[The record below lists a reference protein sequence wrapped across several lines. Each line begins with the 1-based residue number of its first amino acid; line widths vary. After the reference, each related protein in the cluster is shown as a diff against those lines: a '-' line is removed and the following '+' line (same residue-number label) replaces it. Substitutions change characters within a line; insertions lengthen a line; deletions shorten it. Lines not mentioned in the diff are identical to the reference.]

1 MAIDYDRPPKGGF
14 AKLVSE
20 LLVED
25 LRESLSFWREALGFE
40 IAYQRPEQKFAY
52 LERPEGA
59 QIMLCERS
67 EGRWET
73 APVEKPYGRGVMFQV
88 YTSSI
93 DPIIDRLKDLRVPI
107 YAGPREVWRRYG
119 DREGGRREV
128 IVLDPNVL
136 DPNGYLI
143 MLAEEL
149 GERPL

>member
-1 MAIDYDRPPKGGF
+1 M
-14 AKLVSE
+14 
-20 LLVED
+20 
-25 LRESLSFWREALGFE
+25 LG
-40 IAYQRPEQKFAY
+40 
-52 LERPEGA
+52 ERA
-59 QIMLCERS
+59 
-67 EGRWET
+67 EGRWEI
-73 APVEKPYGRGVMFQV
+73 APMEKPYGRGVMFQV
-88 YTSSI
+88 YPSSI
-93 DPIIDRLKDLRVPI
+93 DPIIDRLKELQVPI